1 MSFLRH
7 REIYQ
12 VETGG
17 RGRNRGYAR
26 TSRLDESPVGYSLA
40 GCSPAEPASAS
51 PTGGTLQQWRGALQL
66 AIRCYLKTTLTRG
79 LTLGAHPTPIVTNRC
94 SPTAEVS
101 SIVNAIGSFR
111 TPSPSLRETPCFR
124 TFAASFFGS
133 KVMLIS
139 QYMHL
144 VHISQMRSKI

>member
-17 RGRNRGYAR
+17 RGRNRGYAC

-66 AIRCYLKTTLTRG
+66 AIRCFLKTTLSRG
-79 LTLGAHPTPIVTNRC
+79 LTLGAHPR
-94 SPTAEVS
+94 
-101 SIVNAIGSFR
+101 R
-111 TPSPSLRETPCFR
+111 SLDEPFQRFPHPQNEKPLKRFDESMR
-124 TFAASFFGS
+124 ASATRLKPG
-133 KVMLIS
+133 
-139 QYMHL
+139 
-144 VHISQMRSKI
+144 

>member
-66 AIRCYLKTTLTRG
+66 AIRCFLFTTLSRG
-79 LTLGAHPTPIVTNRC
+79 LTLGAHP
-94 SPTAEVS
+94 SHS
-101 SIVNAIGSFR
+101 S
-111 TPSPSLRETPCFR
+111 SLRNYSDST
-124 TFAASFFGS
+124 TAM
-133 KVMLIS
+133 K
-139 QYMHL
+139 MHSAYSANSRR
-144 VHISQMRSKI
+144 HQT

>member
-66 AIRCYLKTTLTRG
+66 AIRCFLKTTLSRG
-79 LTLGAHPTPIVTNRC
+79 LTLGAHPTKQVHVESSEDRKPLKRLN
-94 SPTAEVS
+94 EVLL
-101 SIVNAIGSFR
+101 AL
-111 TPSPSLRETPCFR
+111 TP
-124 TFAASFFGS
+124 G
-133 KVMLIS
+133 
-139 QYMHL
+139 
-144 VHISQMRSKI
+144 

>member
-51 PTGGTLQQWRGALQL
+51 PTGGTLQQWCSALQL
-66 AIRCYLKTTLTRG
+66 AIRCYLKTTLSRG
-79 LTLGAHPTPIVTNRC
+79 LTLGAHPRMP
-94 SPTAEVS
+94 
-101 SIVNAIGSFR
+101 
-111 TPSPSLRETPCFR
+111 
-124 TFAASFFGS
+124 ASTRLKPGANEN
-133 KVMLIS
+133 
-139 QYMHL
+139 
-144 VHISQMRSKI
+144 

>member
-66 AIRCYLKTTLTRG
+66 AIRCFLFTTLSRG
-79 LTLGAHPTPIVTNRC
+79 LTLGAHPRAFTRRTVSTV
-94 SPTAEVS
+94 SPPPE
-101 SIVNAIGSFR
+101 
-111 TPSPSLRETPCFR
+111 RETVKTVR
-124 TFAASFFGS
+124 RINASVSHPVETG
-133 KVMLIS
+133 
-139 QYMHL
+139 
-144 VHISQMRSKI
+144 

>member
-7 REIYQ
+7 REIYP

-66 AIRCYLKTTLTRG
+66 AIRCYLKTTLSRG
-79 LTLGAHPTPIVTNRC
+79 LTLGAHPNGVKRSPGSSQVLMRVSQIFQRFHLIV
-94 SPTAEVS
+94 
-101 SIVNAIGSFR
+101 
-111 TPSPSLRETPCFR
+111 
-124 TFAASFFGS
+124 
-133 KVMLIS
+133 
-139 QYMHL
+139 
-144 VHISQMRSKI
+144 